1 MSSCRVTNLATVTP
15 ELVEMTELVEA
26 LSLDGAVAQLGSG
39 GAATTSLRW
48 ADGSPQPVAAGST
61 WPTSAPAGVLDAVAS
76 PADSAPC
83 SGAEF
88 VRARF
93 AGSAIDRKGMAV
105 NPCREDPR
113 WWNVERRMT
122 RAMSEAMM
130 LGERAARDVLD
141 TAGLEPD
148 DIGLFA
154 TLTTT
159 THAMPGLERVAG
171 LLGMTDRVER
181 LNLGPMGCYA
191 AVPGLAAC
199 RSWVE
204 HRQQPALLVVVDVF
218 SPHLAPPP
226 YGQEEAV
233 VLSLFGDGAAAVILR
248 PGEPGQR
255 GYDVIDVEM
264 ITCPEHAEDL
274 CVDLRDHGIHIT
286 LTGRMPHVVAS
297 GVSRPVARLLERN
310 GLSRGDVDWWALH
323 PGGRRVIDRVAETLD
338 LPDDCVDVSREVLRT
353 RGNTA
358 GPAVLFV
365 LEQMDDTMPLG
376 PGEHGVMM
384 AFGPGATVWT
394 MLLRGA

>member
-1 MSSCRVTNLATVTP
+1 MTDLADA
-15 ELVEMTELVEA
+15 M
-26 LSLDGAVAQLGSG
+26 SLDGSVAKPRRGR
-39 GAATTSLRW
+39 AATASMRW
-48 ADGSPQPVAAGST
+48 ADGALECVAPDWAPETSAAG
-61 WPTSAPAGVLDAVAS
+61 GVLDNAGSVAVS
-76 PADSAPC
+76 PLCAGAD
-83 SGAEF
+83 F
-88 VRARF
+88 VQARF

-113 WWNVERRMT
+113 WWSVERRMR
-122 RAMSEAMM
+122 RAMSEAMT
-130 LGERAARDVLD
+130 LSEQAAAEVLD
-141 TAGLEPD
+141 AAGLEPNE
-148 DIGLFA
+148 IGLFA

-171 LLGMTDRVER
+171 VLGMTDGVER

-204 HRQQPALLVVVDVF
+204 HRRQPALLVVVDVF

-248 PGEPGQR
+248 PAAPEHR
-255 GYDVIDVEM
+255 GYDVVDVEM
-264 ITCPEHAEDL
+264 ITCPENAQDL

-286 LTGRMPHVVAS
+286 LTARMPDVVAS
-297 GVSRPVARLLERN
+297 AVSRPVSRLLERN
-310 GLSRGDVDWWALH
+310 GLAHADANWWALH

-338 LPDDCVDVSREVLRT
+338 LPDACVEMSREVLRT
-353 RGNTA
+353 SGNTA

-365 LEQMDDTMPLG
+365 LDEMNKTMPLE
-376 PGEHGVMM
+376 PGEHGVML

>member
-1 MSSCRVTNLATVTP
+1 MTP
-15 ELVEMTELVEA
+15 ELVEMTDLAEA
-26 LSLDGAVAQLGSG
+26 LSLDGSVAHPGPPRT
-39 GAATTSLRW
+39 ATASLRW
-48 ADGSPQPVAAGST
+48 TDGSLKWVAADWS
-61 WPTSAPAGVLDAVAS
+61 SEAPATGDGGDGDGGVAVA
-76 PADSAPC
+76 PLCA
-83 SGAEF
+83 GAEF

-113 WWNVERRMT
+113 WWNVERRMR
-122 RAMSEAMM
+122 RAMIEAMA
-130 LGERAARDVLD
+130 LSEQAARQALDV
-141 TAGLEPD
+141 AGLEPG

-171 LLGMTDRVER
+171 LIGMTDSVER

-204 HRQQPALLVVVDVF
+204 HRQRPALLVVTDVF

-226 YGQEEAV
+226 YGQEEAA
-233 VLSLFGDGAAAVILR
+233 VLSLFGDGAAAAILR

-264 ITCPEHAEDL
+264 ATCPEHAEDL

-286 LTGRMPHVVAS
+286 LTTRMPHVVA
-297 GVSRPVARLLERN
+297 GAVSRPVSALLQRNRLARA
-310 GLSRGDVDWWALH
+310 DVNWWALH
-323 PGGRRVIDRVAETLD
+323 PGGRRVIDRVAETLA
-338 LPDDCVDVSREVLRT
+338 LPDASVQRSREVLRT
-353 RGNTA
+353 SGNTA

-365 LEQMDDTMPLG
+365 LEEMGKTMPLE
-376 PGEHGVMM
+376 PGEYGVML

>member
-1 MSSCRVTNLATVTP
+1 MTDLA
-15 ELVEMTELVEA
+15 EA
-26 LSLDGAVAQLGSG
+26 MSLDGSVARLGSG
-39 GAATTSLRW
+39 RAATASLRW
-48 ADGSPQPVAAGST
+48 TDGSLECVAAD
-61 WPTSAPAGVLDAVAS
+61 WTSEASATGGVPAGVESVAVS
-76 PADSAPC
+76 PLCA
-83 SGAEF
+83 GAEF

-113 WWNVERRMT
+113 WWNVERRMR
-122 RAMSEAMM
+122 RAMIEAMT
-130 LGERAARDVLD
+130 LSEQAAREVLD
-141 TAGLEPD
+141 AAGLEPN

-171 LLGMTDRVER
+171 LVGMSDSVER

-204 HRQQPALLVVVDVF
+204 HRQRPALLVVADVF

-233 VLSLFGDGAAAVILR
+233 VLSLFGDGAAAVVLR
-248 PGEPGQR
+248 PGGPEQP
-255 GYDVIDVEM
+255 GYDVVDMEM
-264 ITCPEHAEDL
+264 ITCLEGADDL

-286 LTGRMPHVVAS
+286 LTARMPHVVAR
-297 GVSRPVARLLERN
+297 GVSHPVSTLLERN
-310 GLSRGDVDWWALH
+310 GLARADVNWWALH
-323 PGGRRVIDRVAETLD
+323 PGGRRVIDRVAETLG
-338 LPDDCVDVSREVLRT
+338 LPEVCVEISREVLRT

-365 LEQMDDTMPLG
+365 LEEMNNTMPLG
-376 PGEHGVMM
+376 PGEHGVML